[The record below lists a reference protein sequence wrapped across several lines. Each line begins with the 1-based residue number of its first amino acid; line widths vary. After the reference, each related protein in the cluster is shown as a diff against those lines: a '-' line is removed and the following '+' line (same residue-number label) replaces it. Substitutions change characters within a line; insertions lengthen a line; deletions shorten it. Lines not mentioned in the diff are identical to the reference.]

1 MQSVQFLKTIF
12 TWSKGS
18 ILSEVQEVMCADAE
32 ENAPQYFSIW
42 GTYEH
47 WPFEDPAKFD
57 EEQRLKTTRRLRDQ
71 IEEFLRLWSIQ
82 QDITSREYR
91 QM

>member
-1 MQSVQFLKTIF
+1 MR
-12 TWSKGS
+12 
-18 ILSEVQEVMCADAE
+18 ADAE
-32 ENAPQYFSIW
+32 EKCPAVFLNM
-42 GTYEH
+42 GTHEH

-57 EEQRLKTTRRLRDQ
+57 EEQRLKSTRRLRGQ

-82 QDITSREYR
+82 QDITPREYR